1 MHSKSKD
8 MASYKKLNE
17 IVIKIFKEAKLLHL
31 YDTKEYNYL
40 EDKERFNNDFIKK
53 IISCLNVIDEDYA
66 TIIINDYIGL
76 IDVWWIYYFSKS
88 TYYRKKKKAIKLF
101 IKFFETFKHE

>member
-8 MASYKKLNE
+8 MTSYKKLNE
-17 IVIKIFKEAKLLHL
+17 TVIKIFKEAELLHL
-31 YDTKEYNYL
+31 YDTKKFNYL
-40 EDKERFNNDFIKK
+40 EDKEQFNNNFIKK
-53 IISCLNVIDEDYA
+53 IISCLNTIDEDYA

-101 IKFFETFKHE
+101 IKFYETFKNE